1 MSRSTVLPED
11 SAPPRRGSFLRRAV
25 ETSRYGRAD
34 RSKPQIDE
42 VIIGTAGQLAE
53 KNKNRLIV
61 DAQENLGALTADSL
75 RLKQIPRNLLSNA
88 CKFTKVGEVALRVP
102 FSISFVSPKVFRQK
116 NCLVAAQA
124 DVML

>member
-1 MSRSTVLPED
+1 M
-11 SAPPRRGSFLRRAV
+11 A
-25 ETSRYGRAD
+25 RAD

-42 VIIGTAGQLAE
+42 VIGTAGQLAE

-61 DAQENLGALTADSL
+61 DGQENLGALTAGSL
-75 RLKQIPRNLLSNA
+75 RLKQIPLILLSNA
-88 CKFTKVGEVALRVP
+88 CKFTKAGEVALRVP
-102 FSISFVSPKVFRQK
+102 FSFGSPKVSREK

>member
-1 MSRSTVLPED
+1 M
-11 SAPPRRGSFLRRAV
+11 A
-25 ETSRYGRAD
+25 RAD

-42 VIIGTAGQLAE
+42 VIGTAGQLAE
-53 KNKNRLIV
+53 KNNKNRLIV

-75 RLKQIPRNLLSNA
+75 RLKQIPLNLLSNA
-88 CKFTKVGEVALRVP
+88 CKFTKAGEVALRVP

-116 NCLVAAQA
+116 NCLVAAQV